1 MLLDVRV
8 HYRSEVEIFDV
19 SEQVDDEYLGETR
32 CSRIQRRPQTYPQK
46 ETTLDSSRNGKL
58 QVFSPV
64 FPVNVRLPLWVCIS
78 VMFVLLLTTLA
89 SHSKLG
95 THLSTPVTLTFSLHN
110 NAQWYNM
117 DQGKTKQYLCCG
129 TNIKVSQTLGK
140 ERKKYCPLSQII
152 LRKVAPFSN

>member
-32 CSRIQRRPQTYPQK
+32 CSRIQWRPQTYPQK
-46 ETTLDSSRNGKL
+46 ETTLDSSRDGKL

-64 FPVNVRLPLWVCIS
+64 FPGEVRLPFWVCIS
-78 VMFVLLLTTLA
+78 GMFVLLLTTLA
-89 SHSKLG
+89 SHSRHG

-110 NAQWYNM
+110 NAQWYNV

-129 TNIKVSQTLGK
+129 TNIKVSQKPGK

-152 LRKVAPFSN
+152 LQKLAPFGN